1 MVTFLDPAFDLIE
14 DPEAVS
20 AYDELPLWSAI
31 FGNLLLEKVAMR
43 PGLKVLDVGC
53 GTGFPL
59 IELAQRLGPSCRLTG
74 IDSWQLALERAA
86 LKIKVF
92 GLGNVELIHADV
104 SVYDWKGKKFDLI
117 VSNLG
122 MEHFGDF
129 SKVIETCFKLSA
141 PGAQAIITICP
152 KGVFREIY
160 DVFEDTLIQM
170 GLNHLLDDLNTYR
183 ASRLSLDEAAGRIT
197 QAGFAV
203 QETVIRWHGIKY
215 TDGTALL
222 HHCMVQYVF
231 LDDWKQIIPIEIHND
246 FFRSLEKNLNSKAS
260 NEHGL
265 YMSIPCG
272 CIVAR
277 RPVPSS

>member
-14 DPEAVS
+14 DPDAVS
-20 AYDELPLWSAI
+20 AYDELPLWSAV
-31 FGNLLLEKVAMR
+31 FGNLLLEKVEMK

-59 IELAQRLGPSCRLTG
+59 IELAQRMGPSCHLTG
-74 IDSWQLALERAA
+74 IDPWQLALERAE

-92 GLGNVELIHADV
+92 GLTNVELIHADV
-104 SVYDWKGKKFDLI
+104 SAYDWKGKSFDLI

-129 SKVIETCFKLSA
+129 SKVIETCCKLA
-141 PGAQAIITICP
+141 NPGARLIVTICP
-152 KGVFREIY
+152 NGVFREIY
-160 DVFEDTLIQM
+160 DVFGDTLIQL
-170 GLNHLLDDLNTYR
+170 GLNNLLDELNTYQ
-183 ASRLSLDEAAGRIT
+183 ASRLSLDEAAGRIS
-197 QAGFAV
+197 QAGFEIE
-203 QETVIRWHGIKY
+203 ETVIKWHGIKY

-231 LDDWKQIIPIEIHND
+231 LEDWKQLIPVEVQND
-246 FFRSLEKNLNSKAS
+246 FFKLLQDNLNAKAS

-277 RPVPSS
+277 RQS